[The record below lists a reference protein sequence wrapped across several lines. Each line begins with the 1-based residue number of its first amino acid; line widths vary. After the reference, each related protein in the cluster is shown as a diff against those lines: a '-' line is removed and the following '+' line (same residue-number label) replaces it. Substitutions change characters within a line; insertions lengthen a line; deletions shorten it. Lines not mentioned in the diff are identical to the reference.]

1 MRVLHWFPNYF
12 HGGGVANAVTGLA
25 HAQADQGE
33 DVAIAGVLDDTP
45 PLYGE
50 QPTHPRVELLRWR
63 PTTSVR
69 AAGLTLRPPST
80 SARATIRAWNP
91 DVVHVHAEFA
101 PDNLWAGFL
110 FDVPIALSFHGA
122 LHPEVFRKGKTVPKR
137 LYVALARQTLYRRV
151 ARFVALCPAEAEHI
165 NRVLP
170 GRVVDTIP
178 LGPGR
183 SVVDAR
189 REPRPPC
196 GPVREP
202 GGIRVVFVGRLD
214 VYTKGLDLLVRAFGT
229 ARHRVGG
236 RLESLTLVGPD
247 WRGGRHALEAQVEA
261 AGLRGAVKFV
271 GGVSASEACRF
282 LQEADLYVQ
291 LSRHDAF
298 PLSVVDAL
306 VLGLPAVLSSSIGT
320 TSYPEVARL
329 PDVRVTAPESGA
341 AAVAIEDLT
350 AGFGALERAR
360 AHSPSSVDEL
370 FSWPRI
376 AAAHTRAYRA
386 AQA

>member
-33 DVAIAGVLDDTP
+33 DVAVAGVLDDTP
-45 PLYGE
+45 PLYGD
-50 QPTHPRVELLRWR
+50 QPTHPQVELLRWR
-63 PTTSVR
+63 PAASVR
-69 AAGLTLRPPST
+69 AAGLALRPPST
-80 SARATIRAWNP
+80 SARAMLRAWSP

-110 FDVPIALSFHGA
+110 FDAPIVLSFHGA
-122 LHPEVFRKGKTVPKR
+122 LHPEVFRKGKTAPKR
-137 LYVALARQTLYRRV
+137 LYVGLARRTLYRRV
-151 ARFVALCPAEAEHI
+151 ARFIALCPAESDHI

-170 GRVVDTIP
+170 GRAVDTIP

-183 SVVDAR
+183 SVVDAQR
-189 REPRPPC
+189 GLRPPG
-196 GPVREP
+196 GPARARR
-202 GGIRVVFVGRLD
+202 GIRVVFVGRLD
-214 VYTKGLDLLVRAFGT
+214 VYTKGLDLLVTAFGT
-229 ARHRVGG
+229 AKQRVGD

-261 AGLRGAVKFV
+261 AGLGGVVKLA
-271 GGVSASEACRF
+271 GGVSAAEACRF
-282 LQEADLYVQ
+282 LQESDLYAQ

-329 PDVRVTAPESGA
+329 PDVRITTPESGA
-341 AAVAIEDLT
+341 AADALEELT
-350 AGFGALERAR
+350 VGFDALERVR
-360 AHSPSSVDEL
+360 ADSASAVGEL

-376 AAAHTRAYRA
+376 AEAHARAYRA
-386 AQA
+386 GHA